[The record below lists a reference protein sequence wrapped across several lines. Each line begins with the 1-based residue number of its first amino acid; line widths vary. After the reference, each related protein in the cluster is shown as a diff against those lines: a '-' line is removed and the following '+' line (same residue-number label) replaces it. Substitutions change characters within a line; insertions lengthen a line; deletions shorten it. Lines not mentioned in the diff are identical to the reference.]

1 MFKVKVILKV
11 CPDDIFR
18 MIYAVETKC
27 SIAVH
32 NQCGFIKLKY
42 DSFYCMFRTVDLL
55 ATKLSLMVHQVGLL

>member
-32 NQCGFIKLKY
+32 NHEHVKRLFRYLQC
-42 DSFYCMFRTVDLL
+42 
-55 ATKLSLMVHQVGLL
+55 